1 MKRIYLDHAA
11 STPLHPKVL
20 EAMLPYLQE
29 EFGNPS
35 SLHSFGQKAKAA
47 IEEARS
53 RVARLINARTDEI
66 IFTSSGTESDNFAL
80 KGIALRYQ
88 EKGKHIIS
96 SPVEHYAVLH
106 SLKTLEKWGFKV
118 TLIPVDKYGL
128 VDPEAISGAVTDETI
143 LISIMHANNEVGT
156 IEPVARIGKIAREH
170 GVIFHCDA
178 VASAGN
184 IPVDVAEMGVNALSL
199 SAYQFYG
206 PKGVGALFLK
216 KGTRITPLLSGGT
229 QEEGRRPG
237 IENVAGI
244 VGMGVAA
251 ELASNEMEKRTRHLI
266 SLRDKMISELP
277 KRIDHL
283 YLNGHPTERLP
294 NNVNVSIEYIEG
306 ESMLLFL
313 DQKGI
318 AAASGSACTSR
329 ALKASHVLTAIG
341 VDAAIAQGS
350 LLFSFGIDNTEE
362 DIDYLLETL
371 PPIVDRLRQMSP
383 LYKP

>member
-1 MKRIYLDHAA
+1 MKRIYFDHAA
-11 STPLHPKVL
+11 ATPLHPQVL
-20 EAMLPYLQE
+20 DAMLPYLKE

-35 SLHSFGQKAKAA
+35 SLHSFGQSAKGA
-47 IEEARS
+47 IEEARAK
-53 RVARLINARTDEI
+53 VAELINARTDEI

-80 KGIALRYQ
+80 KGIALRHQ

-96 SPVEHYAVLH
+96 SPIEHYAVLH
-106 SLKTLEKWGFKV
+106 SLKTLEKWGFKI
-118 TLIPVDKYGL
+118 TLVPVDKYGL
-128 VDPEAISGAVTDETI
+128 VDPQDVAKVIMKETT
-143 LISIMHANNEVGT
+143 LISIMHANNEIGT
-156 IEPVARIGKIAREH
+156 IEPIAEIGKIAKERDI
-170 GVIFHCDA
+170 IFHCDA
-178 VASAGN
+178 VASAGI
-184 IPVDVAEMGVNALSL
+184 IPVDVVEMGVNALSL

-206 PKGVGALFLK
+206 PKGVGALYLK
-216 KGTRITPLLSGGT
+216 KGTRITTLLNGGI

-244 VGMGVAA
+244 VGLGKAA
-251 ELASNEMEKRTRHLI
+251 ELAKNEMEERIKHLA
-266 SLRDKMISELP
+266 SLRDKIISELP

-283 YLNGHPTERLP
+283 YLNGPPTQRLP
-294 NNVNVSIEYIEG
+294 HNVNVSIEYIEG

-329 ALKASHVLTAIG
+329 ALKASHILTAIG

-350 LLFSFGIDNTEE
+350 LLFSLGIDNTKEE
-362 DIDYLLETL
+362 VDYLLDTL
-371 PPIVDRLRQMSP
+371 PPIVERLRQMSP

>member
-1 MKRIYLDHAA
+1 MKRIYLDHA
-11 STPLHPKVL
+11 SGTPLHPKAL
-20 EAMLPYLQE
+20 EAMLPYLQG

-47 IEEARS
+47 LEEARS
-53 RVARLINARTDEI
+53 RVAELINAHADEI

-96 SPVEHYAVLH
+96 SPGEHYAVLH

-118 TLIPVDKYGL
+118 TLVPVDKHGL
-128 VDPEAISGAVTDETI
+128 VDPQEISRAMTDETI

-156 IEPVARIGKIAREH
+156 IEPIAEIGKIARER
-170 GVIFHCDA
+170 GVVFHCDA
-178 VASAGN
+178 VASAGT
-184 IPVDVAEMGVNALSL
+184 IPVDVVEMGVNALAL

-206 PKGVGALFLK
+206 PKGVGAMFLK
-216 KGTRITPLLSGGT
+216 KGTRITPLLNGGI

-251 ELASNEMEKRTRHLI
+251 ELAKNEMEERMRHLI
-266 SLRDKMISELP
+266 SLRDKIIVELP

-283 YLNGHPTERLP
+283 YLNGHPQKRLP
-294 NNVNVSIEYIEG
+294 NNVNVSIEYVEG

-329 ALKASHVLTAIG
+329 ALKSSHVLTAIG
-341 VDAAIAQGS
+341 VDPAIAQGS
-350 LLFSFGIDNTEE
+350 LVFSLGIDNTEE
-362 DIDYLLETL
+362 DVNFLLESL
-371 PPIVDRLRQMSP
+371 PPIVERLRQMSP
-383 LYKP
+383 LYKQ

>member
-1 MKRIYLDHAA
+1 MNRIYFDHAA
-11 STPLHPKVL
+11 ATPLHPQVL
-20 EAMLPYLQE
+20 DAMLPYLKG

-35 SLHSFGQKAKAA
+35 SLHSFGQSAKGA
-47 IEEARS
+47 IEEARAK
-53 RVARLINARTDEI
+53 VAELINARTDEI

-96 SPVEHYAVLH
+96 SPIEHYAVLH
-106 SLKTLEKWGFKV
+106 SLKTLEKWGFRI
-118 TLIPVDKYGL
+118 TLVPVDKYGL
-128 VDPEAISGAVTDETI
+128 VDLQDVAKAITEETT
-143 LISIMHANNEVGT
+143 LISIMHANNEIGT
-156 IEPVARIGKIAREH
+156 IEPIAEIGNIAKERD
-170 GVIFHCDA
+170 IILHCDA
-178 VASAGN
+178 VASAGV
-184 IPVDVAEMGVNALSL
+184 IPVNVVEMGVNALSL

-206 PKGVGALFLK
+206 PKGVGALYLK
-216 KGTRITPLLSGGT
+216 KGTRITPLMNGGI
-229 QEEGRRPG
+229 QEEGHRPG

-244 VGMGVAA
+244 VGLGKAA
-251 ELASNEMEKRTRHLI
+251 ELAKNEMKERIEHLA
-266 SLRDKMISELP
+266 SLKDKMISELP

-283 YLNGHPTERLP
+283 YLNGPPTQRLP
-294 NNVNVSIEYIEG
+294 HNVNVSIEYIEG

-350 LLFSFGIDNTEE
+350 LLFSLGIDNTEE
-362 DIDYLLETL
+362 EVDYLLDTL
-371 PPIVDRLRQMSP
+371 PPIVERLRQMSP

>member
-1 MKRIYLDHAA
+1 MKRIYFDHAA
-11 STPLHPKVL
+11 TTPLHPQVL
-20 EAMLPYLQE
+20 DTMLPYLKE

-35 SLHSFGQKAKAA
+35 SLHSFGQSAKGA
-47 IEEARS
+47 IEEARAK
-53 RVARLINARTDEI
+53 VAKLINARTDEI

-96 SPVEHYAVLH
+96 SPIEHYGVLH
-106 SLKTLEKWGFKV
+106 SLKTLEKWGFKI
-118 TLIPVDKYGL
+118 TLVPVDKYGL
-128 VDPEAISGAVTDETI
+128 VDPQDVAKVITEETT
-143 LISIMHANNEVGT
+143 LISIMHANNEIGT
-156 IEPVARIGKIAREH
+156 IEPIAEIGKIAKERDI
-170 GVIFHCDA
+170 IFHCDA
-178 VASAGN
+178 VASAGV
-184 IPVDVAEMGVNALSL
+184 IPVNVVEMGVNALSL

-206 PKGVGALFLK
+206 PKGVGALYLK
-216 KGTRITPLLSGGT
+216 KGTRITPLLNGGI

-244 VGMGVAA
+244 VGLGKAA
-251 ELASNEMEKRTRHLI
+251 ELAKNKMEERIKHLA
-266 SLRDKMISELP
+266 SLRDKIISELP

-283 YLNGHPTERLP
+283 YLNGPPTQRLP
-294 NNVNVSIEYIEG
+294 HNVNVSIEYIEG

-350 LLFSFGIDNTEE
+350 LLFSLGIDNTEE
-362 DIDYLLETL
+362 EVDYLLDTL
-371 PPIVDRLRQMSP
+371 PPIVERLRQMSP